1 MAKKL
6 INSIKLGAFVLAGLL
21 FLVLLLYMIGKNRNL
36 FGNTYVLKARFENIQ
51 GLVTGNNV
59 RYSGIEAGTVKRIRI
74 LDDTTIEV
82 TMIIEKKMTS
92 IIRKNAIVSIG
103 TEGVVGNKVVNII
116 PSKQAAPLAEE
127 GDVLASRKAVDMDE
141 MLQTLYRTNKNV
153 AVISE
158 ELKTTVERINSS
170 SALWEL
176 LSDPSMPRDLRVSV
190 ANIRKATGR
199 AGILANNLNEMVSDV
214 KAGKGSVGSL
224 LRDTAFAVN
233 LNRAV
238 IQIKEVG
245 DRADSL
251 ARAINKMVA
260 GVEKDINSG
269 KGVANVLLKDSS
281 LVTRLNASLDN
292 IQKGTDGF
300 NQNMEALKHNFLFR
314 GYFRKLEKQQ
324 KKSGNQAN
332 Y

>member
-158 ELKTTVERINSS
+158 ELKATVERINSS

>member
-233 LNRAV
+233 LDRAV

>member
-158 ELKTTVERINSS
+158 ELKATVERINSS

-233 LNRAV
+233 LDRAV